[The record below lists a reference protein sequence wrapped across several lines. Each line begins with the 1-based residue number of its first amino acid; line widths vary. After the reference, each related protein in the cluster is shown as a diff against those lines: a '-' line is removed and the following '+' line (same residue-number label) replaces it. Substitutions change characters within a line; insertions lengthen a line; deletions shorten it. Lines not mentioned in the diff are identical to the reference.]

1 VALLLNPR
9 AWLALVLA
17 GFLAFTHFSAYRAGK
32 AAVRADF
39 DAYKLA
45 VQQQAETMREARA
58 QSARDAAQKE
68 TVRTVTRTVYIT
80 KKAKEIDHDAQA
92 LSACP
97 MPARTVG
104 VLNDIARCAR
114 EDRPASCK
122 PDDAVPGAR

>member
-1 VALLLNPR
+1 MAILLDPKFWIR
-9 AWLALVLA
+9 AVIALALVAL
-17 GFLAFTHFSAYRAGK
+17 GFFCYRAGK
-32 AAVRADF
+32 AVKGAEF

-58 QSARDAAQKE
+58 QTARDAAQKE

-97 MPARTVG
+97 VPARTVG

-114 EDRPASCK
+114 EDRPTACK
-122 PDDAVPGAR
+122 PDDGVPGAK